1 MDVFTHGLLGLTV
14 GRVKGP
20 EQGPTPRAVA
30 WAAVLASLAPDL
42 DVFYGRNE
50 ALAAFKYHR
59 AYTHSFLLAPLM
71 AAAVT
76 GVVKLAFPKARP
88 LPVYG
93 FSLLS
98 LLLAHIVPDIWTGWG
113 TMALLPFSSVRLGL
127 DWVSIV
133 DPLLTGLVV
142 AALLWGR
149 LRPGVRRQAALAGLV
164 AVYAYV
170 GMRGVQAQV
179 LRARVAAAY
188 PAASR
193 IQVWPTFNSFG
204 AWQYAAELS
213 GTYATGRVGPWSGVA
228 QDQELPAAD
237 NPRVLEALR
246 RSPDLTPLLRFAR
259 FPLVI
264 SQTLPDGSL
273 AVSIQDLRYNYARY
287 RAVLGAGLELRGL
300 EVERV
305 RLHFG
310 HR

>member
-1 MDVFTHGLLGLTV
+1 MDVLTHGLLGLTV

-30 WAAVLASLAPDL
+30 WAATLAALAPDL
-42 DVFYGRNE
+42 DVFYGRDQP
-50 ALAAFKYHR
+50 LAAFKYHR
-59 AYTHSFLLAPLM
+59 AYTHAFLLAPLM
-71 AAAVT
+71 AVAVT
-76 GVVKLAFPKARP
+76 GAVKLAFPRARI
-88 LPVYG
+88 LPAYA

-113 TMALLPFSSVRLGL
+113 TMALLPFSRARLAL

-149 LRPGVRRQAALAGLV
+149 LRPEVRRQAALAGLV

-170 GMRGVQAQV
+170 GLRGVQAQV
-179 LRARVAAAY
+179 LRSRVAAAY

-193 IQVWPTFNSFG
+193 IAVWPDLNPFG

-213 GTYATGRVGPWSGVA
+213 GTYASGRVGLWGGVA
-228 QDQELPAAD
+228 EAQEVAAAD
-237 NPRVLEALR
+237 NPRVLETLR
-246 RSPDLTPLLRFAR
+246 QSTDLMPLLRFTR
-259 FPLVI
+259 FPRVV
-264 SQTLPDGSL
+264 SRTLPDGSL
-273 AVSIQDLRYNYARY
+273 SVSIEDLRYDYARY
-287 RAVLGAGLELRGL
+287 RAVLGTGLELRGL
-300 EVERV
+300 EVERM